1 MSYYLLICLAL
12 ALTGVTGLQ
21 MAYLFYIDK
30 LDKERKKRL
39 RYLERRC
46 RSLAARLE
54 QAERRID
61 EQNLLIDSLYLD
73 ESNAEDEAWSD
84 IIDDH

>member
-1 MSYYLLICLAL
+1 MSYYILICLAL

-46 RSLAARLE
+46 RSLAARLD
-54 QAERRID
+54 QAERRMQ
-61 EQNLLIDSLYLD
+61 EQDMLIDSLYL
-73 ESNAEDEAWSD
+73 ED
-84 IIDDH
+84 H